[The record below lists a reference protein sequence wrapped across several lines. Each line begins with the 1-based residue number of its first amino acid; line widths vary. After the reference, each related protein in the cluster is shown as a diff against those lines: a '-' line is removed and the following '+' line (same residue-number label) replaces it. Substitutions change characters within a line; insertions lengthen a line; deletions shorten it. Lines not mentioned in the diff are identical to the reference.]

1 MRISFEGR
9 VREPRPARERC
20 FLALLLCLGLA
31 APVAVCAQRSSSSGA
46 DMGAEERSPRVLELP
61 SFSALVKREG
71 ATVVN
76 VSSTQTVRGA
86 LAPPGIEPE
95 DPFSDFFRRFA
106 PPDSGAREFHVRT
119 LGSGFI
125 ISRDGYILTN
135 AHVVQ
140 SAQDIIVYLTD
151 KRQFKA
157 KVIGVDV
164 RTDIALLKVGAT
176 DLPVAVIGDPETL
189 EVGDWVVAIGSPFG
203 FTNSVTQGIVSAKG
217 RALPD
222 GGYVPFIQTD
232 VPVNPGNSGGPLFNL
247 KGEVVGMNS
256 LIFSRTGG
264 YMGLSF
270 AIPIDLAMKVKD
282 ELLKHGRVRRGRLG
296 VSAQDVDERLAE
308 AFGLSKPA
316 GALVSSVEAGG
327 PAARAGIESGD
338 IILKL
343 DGKDIP
349 NSSELSQSIAATEP
363 GKPVKLEVW
372 HRNAVKEFDITLG
385 ELAAEQA
392 PRPARTKP
400 TVPDRLGLSLRELT
414 PGERRELHT
423 QGSLLV
429 EDAMG
434 EAAAS
439 GIQPGDIILAVNNT
453 RVNTLKEFRA
463 ALQKARKSIAL
474 LIERDGDSIFV
485 PLRPAEQ

>member
-1 MRISFEGR
+1 MRLSCGAGIRGSR
-9 VREPRPARERC
+9 SIQRQP

-31 APVAVCAQRSSSSGA
+31 VPLTVCAQRSA
-46 DMGAEERSPRVLELP
+46 PAEAGGTERSQRGLELP

-76 VSSTQTVRGA
+76 VSGTQTVRGTPSSP
-86 LAPPGIEPE
+86 APEPG
-95 DPFSDFFRRFA
+95 DPFYEFFRRFA
-106 PPDSGAREFHVRT
+106 PPEWGAREFHVRT

-125 ISRDGYILTN
+125 VSRDGYILTN
-135 AHVVQ
+135 AHVVEN
-140 SAQDIIVYLTD
+140 AQDIVVYLTD

-157 KVIGVDV
+157 KVVGVDT
-164 RTDIALLKVGAT
+164 RTDIALLKVEAT

-189 EVGDWVVAIGSPFG
+189 EVGDWVVAIGAPFG

-247 KGEVVGMNS
+247 KGEVVGINS

-282 ELLKHGRVRRGRLG
+282 ELLKHGRIRRGRLG

-316 GALVSSVEAGG
+316 GALVTSVDPGG

-343 DGKDIP
+343 DGKDIAS
-349 NSSELSQSIAATEP
+349 SSELSQSIAGTEP
-363 GKPVKLEVW
+363 GKRVKLEVW
-372 HRNAVKEFDITLG
+372 HRNAVNEFDISLG
-385 ELAAEQA
+385 EVAVEPTPQP
-392 PRPARTKP
+392 PRARP
-400 TVPDRLGLSLRELT
+400 TAPDRLGLTLRELT
-414 PGERRELHT
+414 ASERRELHT
-423 QGSLLV
+423 QGSLVV
-429 EDAMG
+429 EDAAG
-434 EAAAS
+434 EAAAA
-439 GIQPGDIILAVNNT
+439 GIQPGDIVLAVNNT
-453 RVNTLKEFRA
+453 RVSTVKAFRA
-463 ALQKARKSIAL
+463 ALQQARKTVAL
-474 LIERDGDSIFV
+474 LIEREGDSLFIG
-485 PLRPAEQ
+485 LKLAEQ